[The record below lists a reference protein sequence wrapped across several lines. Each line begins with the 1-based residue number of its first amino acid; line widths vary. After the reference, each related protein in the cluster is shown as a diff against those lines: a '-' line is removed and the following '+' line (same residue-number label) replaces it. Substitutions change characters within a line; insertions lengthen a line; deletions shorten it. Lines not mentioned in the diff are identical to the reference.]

1 MNLPLLVEIPAA
13 LLPLVARNRES
24 LRAAVGAIQ
33 SESEGAAAGLIAGR
47 TRSHN
52 SQTDHPTPPFAT
64 PQSPVGAGSTRDEA
78 LPVPTQPDWSPDR
91 WLQWDRVTAASDF
104 VLQQAT
110 QNPVLLLDLAASGDL
125 DRAFAPGEL
134 CAQIAA
140 AVSQAATEDELARA
154 LRRQRAR
161 HQIRIIWR
169 DLTRQA
175 DLIQTCRDL
184 SDMADACI
192 DQAYQWLY
200 LRHCQQFGTPMGRRS
215 GQPQHMVVLGMGKLG
230 AVELNLSSDIDLIFA
245 YPEGGETEGAKRP
258 LDNQEFFI
266 RLGQRLIKAL
276 DPITVDGFVFRVDMR
291 LRPYGSSGALVLSFN
306 ALEQY
311 YQDQGRDWER
321 YAMIKA
327 RVVAG
332 DQQAGAQLLDM
343 LRPFVYRRYLDFS
356 AIEALRTMKQLIQ
369 QEVRRK
375 GMADNIK
382 LGSGGIREVEFIAQA
397 FQLIHG
403 GRDLSLQQ
411 RPLLKVLATL
421 EGQGYLPAAV
431 IAELRDGYEF
441 LRYTEHA
448 IQAIADR
455 QTQMLPDGDQDR
467 ARIAF
472 MMGFTDWA
480 SFHQRLMQWRERT
493 AWHFGELIADP
504 DEEADVPKEEIVG
517 GEWLPLWEDSQD
529 QDVACRQLYTAG
541 FNDPAKALKRLED
554 LRASPQLRAMQRLGR
569 ERLDAFIPR
578 LLAQAVEHVDPDLV
592 LERVLPLVEAVA
604 RRSAYLVLLTENPDA
619 LRRLL
624 TLCAASPWIAE
635 QIARF
640 PLLLD
645 ELLNEARL
653 FNPPLAPEL
662 AAELRERLT
671 RIPEDDLEQQ
681 MEALRHFKLAHNLR
695 VAASEIVGAL
705 PLMKV
710 SDYLTWL
717 AEAILEQVL
726 ALAWRQTVARHG
738 VPKRPDGSDCDPGF
752 VIVGYGKV
760 GGIELGHGSDLDL
773 VFIHDGDPNAET
785 DGAKPIDSAQFFTR
799 LGQRIIHLLTAQ
811 TNSGQLYDVDMRLR
825 PSGAAGLLVSSVAA
839 FARYQENEAWTWEHQ
854 ALVRARVLVGCRQTG
869 AAFEQV
875 RAQVL
880 GRTRDLDKLRA
891 EVSEMR
897 AKMRD
902 NLGTR
907 LTTAGL
913 GANAFDAGVPFDVKQ
928 DAGGIVDIEFMVQ
941 YAALAW
947 SDKHPALLQYTDNIR
962 ILEGLEQAGLLPAA
976 DAGLLRE
983 AYKAYRSAAHRQAL
997 QKQAG
1002 VIAGDQ
1008 FSAERREVMR
1018 IWQSLGLSTPP
1029 VGAA

>member
-1 MNLPLLVEIPAA
+1 MSLPTLAELPGI
-13 LLPLVARNRES
+13 LLPFVT
-24 LRAAVGAIQ
+24 RAEQSFRTAV
-33 SESEGAAAGLIAGR
+33 
-47 TRSHN
+47 
-52 SQTDHPTPPFAT
+52 
-64 PQSPVGAGSTRDEA
+64 EA
-78 LPVPTQPDWSPDR
+78 LDDDQGLSAWTPER
-91 WLQWDRVTAASDF
+91 WAQFARVTAASDF
-104 VLQQAT
+104 VIEQSARDPLM
-110 QNPVLLLDLAASGDL
+110 LLALVQSGEL
-125 DRAFAPGEL
+125 DRGYAPGEL

-140 AVSQAATEDELARA
+140 AVNAAETEDELGRA
-154 LRRQRAR
+154 LRRQRTR
-161 HQIRIIWR
+161 HQVRIIWR

-175 DLIQTCRDL
+175 DLVQTCRDL
-184 SDMADACI
+184 SDMADASI

-200 LRHCQQFGTPMGRRS
+200 SRHCQQFGVPTGRRS
-215 GQPQHMVVLGMGKLG
+215 GEPQQMVILGMGKLG

-245 YPEGGETEGAKRP
+245 YPEGGETVGVKRS

-266 RLGQRLIKAL
+266 RLGQRVIKAL
-276 DPITVDGFVFRVDMR
+276 DPMTVDGFVFRVDMR

-321 YAMIKA
+321 YAMIKS

-332 DQQAGAQLLDM
+332 DQVAGAQLQDM

-411 RPLLKVLATL
+411 RPLLKVLSTL
-421 EGQGYLPAAV
+421 EGQGYLPPAV
-431 IAELRDGYEF
+431 VSELREGYEF

-455 QTQMLPDGDQDR
+455 QTQMLPDGAQDQ

-472 MMGFTDWA
+472 MLGFADWDA
-480 SFHQRLMQWRERT
+480 FHEQLMYWRGRV
-493 AWHFGELIADP
+493 AWHFGQVIADP
-504 DEEADVPKEEIVG
+504 DEEEGTESEVVVG
-517 GEWLPLWEDSQD
+517 GEWLPLWEEAQD
-529 QDVACRQLYTAG
+529 EEAACRQLEEGG
-541 FNDPAKALKRLED
+541 FVDATKALKALAS
-554 LRASPQLRAMQRLGR
+554 LRSSPQLRAMQRLGR

-578 LLAQAVEHVDPDLV
+578 LLAQAVEHANPDLV

-604 RRSAYLVLLTENPDA
+604 RRSAYLVLLTENPGA

-635 QIARF
+635 QITRF

-645 ELLNEARL
+645 ELLNEGRL
-653 FNPPLAPEL
+653 FKPPLAPEL

-681 MEALRHFKLAHNLR
+681 MEALRHFKLAHRLR
-695 VAASEIVGAL
+695 VAASEIAGSL

-726 ALAWRQTVARHG
+726 ALAWRQTVAKYGTPQRT
-738 VPKRPDGSDCDPGF
+738 DGTLCDPGF
-752 VIVGYGKV
+752 IIVGYGKV
-760 GGIELGHGSDLDL
+760 GGLELGHGSDLDL
-773 VFIHDGDPNAET
+773 VFIHDGDPQAET
-785 DGAKPIDSAQFFTR
+785 DGPKPIDGAQFFTR

-811 TNSGQLYDVDMRLR
+811 TNSGQLYEVDMRLR
-825 PSGAAGLLVSSVAA
+825 PSGASGLLVSSLGA

-854 ALVRARVLVGCRQTG
+854 ALVRARVLVGSQDVG
-869 AAFEQV
+869 QAFEKV
-875 RAQVL
+875 RAAIL
-880 GRTRDLDKLRA
+880 GKVRDLPTLRQ

-902 NLGTR
+902 NLGSKS
-907 LTTAGL
+907 TAAGT
-913 GANAFDAGVPFDVKQ
+913 GANAFEATAPFDLKQ

-947 SDKHPALLQYTDNIR
+947 SETHPPLLRWTDNIR
-962 ILEGLEQAGLLPAA
+962 ILEELEHEGLMPAE
-976 DAGLLRE
+976 DASLLRE

-997 QKQAG
+997 QKDAG
-1002 VIAGDQ
+1002 VIPGDQ
-1008 FSAERREVMR
+1008 FADERRQVLR
-1018 IWQSLGLSTPP
+1018 IWRELGLS
-1029 VGAA
+1029 

>member
-1 MNLPLLVEIPAA
+1 MSLPLLAEIPAI
-13 LLPLVARNRES
+13 LQSLVSRAEQS
-24 LRAAVGAIQ
+24 FRAAVALLDNDPEL
-33 SESEGAAAGLIAGR
+33 S
-47 TRSHN
+47 TW
-52 SQTDHPTPPFAT
+52 TP
-64 PQSPVGAGSTRDEA
+64 E
-78 LPVPTQPDWSPDR
+78 R
-91 WLQWDRVTAASDF
+91 WKEFHRVAAASDF
-104 VLQQAT
+104 VIEQSVREPLM
-110 QNPVLLLDLAASGDL
+110 LLELVRSGELDRSLAA
-125 DRAFAPGEL
+125 GEM
-134 CAQIAA
+134 CAQIGA
-140 AVSQAATEDELARA
+140 AVQAAESEDELGRV
-154 LRRQRAR
+154 LRRQRTR
-161 HQIRIIWR
+161 QQVRIIWR
-169 DLTRQA
+169 DLNRKA
-175 DLIQTCRDL
+175 DLVQTCRDL
-184 SDMADACI
+184 SDMADTCI

-200 LRHCQQFGTPMGRRS
+200 QRLCQQFGTPTGRRS
-215 GQPQHMVVLGMGKLG
+215 GAAQHMVILGMGKLG

-245 YPEGGETEGAKRP
+245 YPEGGETVGVKRP

-266 RLGQRLIKAL
+266 RVGQRLIKAL
-276 DPITVDGFVFRVDMR
+276 DLITVDGFVFRVDMR
-291 LRPYGSSGALVLSFN
+291 LRPYGSAGALVLSFN

-332 DQQAGAQLLDM
+332 DQVAGAQLLDM

-411 RPLLKVLATL
+411 RPLLKVLGTL
-421 EGQGYLPAAV
+421 EGQGYLPAEV
-431 IAELRDGYEF
+431 IDELRQGYEF

-455 QTQMLPDGDQDR
+455 QTQMLPDSPQDQ

-472 MMGFTDWA
+472 MLGFADWA
-480 SFHQRLMQWRERT
+480 AFHKQLMYWRGRV
-493 AWHFGELIADP
+493 AWHFGQVIADP
-504 DEEADVPKEEIVG
+504 DEEEGSESEVVVG

-529 QDVACRQLYTAG
+529 EEAACRQLEEGG
-541 FNDPAKALKRLED
+541 FVNAPKALKALAV
-554 LRASPQLRAMQRLGR
+554 LRTSPQLRAMQRLGR

-578 LLAQAVEHVDPDLV
+578 LLAQAVEHADPDLV

-604 RRSAYLVLLTENPDA
+604 RRSAYLVLLTENPGA

-635 QIARF
+635 QITRF

-645 ELLNEARL
+645 ELLNEGRL
-653 FNPPLAPEL
+653 FKPPLAPEL

-681 MEALRHFKLAHNLR
+681 MEALRHFKLAHRLR
-695 VAASEIVGAL
+695 VAASEIAGSL

-726 ALAWRQTVARHG
+726 ALAWRQTAAKHG
-738 VPKRPDGSDCDPGF
+738 VPLRTDGSLCDPGF
-752 VIVGYGKV
+752 IIVGYGKV
-760 GGIELGHGSDLDL
+760 GGLELGHGSDLDL
-773 VFIHDGDPNAET
+773 VFIHDGDPQAET
-785 DGAKPIDSAQFFTR
+785 DGPKPIDGAQFFTR

-811 TNSGQLYDVDMRLR
+811 TNSGQLYEVDMRLR
-825 PSGAAGLLVSSVAA
+825 PSGASGLLVSSLGA

-854 ALVRARVLVGCRQTG
+854 ALVRARVLVGSQDVG
-869 AAFEQV
+869 QAFEKV

-880 GRTRDLDKLRA
+880 GRKRDLPTLRQ

-902 NLGTR
+902 NLGSKA
-907 LTTAGL
+907 TAAGT
-913 GANAFDAGVPFDVKQ
+913 APNAFEAAAPFDIKQ

-947 SDKHPALLQYTDNIR
+947 SEEHPSLARYTDNIR
-962 ILEGLEQAGLLPAA
+962 ILEGLQEVGLMPPEDAA
-976 DAGLLRE
+976 LLRE

-997 QKQAG
+997 QKEAG
-1002 VIAGDQ
+1002 VITGDQ
-1008 FSAERREVMR
+1008 FVDERRQVLR
-1018 IWQSLGLSTPP
+1018 IWRELGLS
-1029 VGAA
+1029 

>member
-1 MNLPLLVEIPAA
+1 MSLPLLADFPAI
-13 LLPLVARNRES
+13 LLPLITRAQQTFRTALADLSADALTSFEAWPES
-24 LRAAVGAIQ
+24 RRLA
-33 SESEGAAAGLIAGR
+33 
-47 TRSHN
+47 
-52 SQTDHPTPPFAT
+52 F
-64 PQSPVGAGSTRDEA
+64 
-78 LPVPTQPDWSPDR
+78 
-91 WLQWDRVTAASDF
+91 DRVCAASDF
-104 VLQQAT
+104 VTEQICRD
-110 QNPVLLLDLAASGDL
+110 PRMLLDMADS
-125 DRAFAPGEL
+125 GEL
-134 CAQIAA
+134 ERSFSAGELRGQIADA
-140 AVSQAATEDELARA
+140 LSTATTDDELGRN
-154 LRRQRAR
+154 LRRQRMR
-161 HQIRIIWR
+161 HQVRIIWR

-175 DLIQTCRDL
+175 DLIETCRDL

-192 DQAYQWLY
+192 DLACHWLHER
-200 LRHCQQFGTPMGRRS
+200 LCQQFGTPTGRRT
-215 GQPQHMVVLGMGKLG
+215 GLPQQMVILGMGKLG
-230 AVELNLSSDIDLIFA
+230 AVELNLSSDIDLIFG
-245 YPEGGETEGAKRP
+245 YPEGGETVGVKRP

-276 DPITVDGFVFRVDMR
+276 DPVTVDGFVFRVDMR

-327 RVVAG
+327 RVVGG
-332 DQQAGAQLLDM
+332 DQKAGAELLEM

-369 QEVRRK
+369 QEVKRK
-375 GMADNIK
+375 GMAENIK
-382 LGSGGIREVEFIAQA
+382 LGAGGIREVEFIAQA

-411 RPLLKVLATL
+411 RPLFKVLKTL
-421 EGQGYLPAAV
+421 EGQGYLPSAV
-431 IAELRDGYEF
+431 TEELREGYEF

-455 QTQMLPDGDQDR
+455 QTQMLPDNEQDQ
-467 ARIAF
+467 ARIAL
-472 MMGFTDWA
+472 MMGFSDWA
-480 SFHQRLMQWRERT
+480 SFHERLMYWRGRVS
-493 AWHFGELIADP
+493 WHFRQVIADP
-504 DEEADVPKEEIVG
+504 DSDPDEEQEDDSEVIVG
-517 GEWLPLWEDSQD
+517 GEWLPLWEESQD
-529 QDVACRQLYTAG
+529 EEAASRQLSQAG
-541 FNDPAKALKRLED
+541 FVNAETAIKHLAN
-554 LRASPQLRAMQRLGR
+554 LRSSPHLRSMQRLSR

-578 LLAQAVEHVDPDLV
+578 LLAQAVEHDKPDLV

-645 ELLNEARL
+645 ELLNEGRL

-662 AAELRERLT
+662 AAELRERLI

-681 MEALRHFKLAHNLR
+681 MEALRHFKLAHSLR
-695 VAASEIVGAL
+695 VAASEITGSL

-726 ALAWRQTVARHG
+726 ALAWRHSVARHG
-738 VPKRPDGSDCDPGF
+738 TPSRPDGTLCDPGF

-773 VFIHDGDPNAET
+773 VFIHDGDPQTET
-785 DGAKPIDSAQFFTR
+785 DGARPIDSAQFFTR
-799 LGQRIIHLLTAQ
+799 LGQRIIHLLTTQ

-825 PSGAAGLLVSSVAA
+825 PSGASGLLVSSLGA
-839 FARYQENEAWTWEHQ
+839 FARYQDKEAWTWEHQ
-854 ALVRARVLVGCRQTG
+854 ALVRARVLTGSPDVGR
-869 AAFEQV
+869 EVEKV
-875 RAQVL
+875 RADVL
-880 GRTRDLDKLRA
+880 GRERDLDKLRA

-902 NLGTR
+902 NLGSR
-907 LTTAGL
+907 LTAAGR
-913 GANAFDAGVPFDVKQ
+913 GANAFESSMPFDLKQ

-947 SDKHPALLQYTDNIR
+947 SREHPGLLQYTDNIR
-962 ILEGLEQAGLLPAA
+962 ILEGLEEAGLLPDA
-976 DAGLLRE
+976 DASLLRE

-1002 VIAGDQ
+1002 VVSGDQ
-1008 FSAERREVMR
+1008 FHCERREVMR
-1018 IWQSLGLSTPP
+1018 IWAQMGLS
-1029 VGAA
+1029 

>member
-1 MNLPLLVEIPAA
+1 MSLPTLAELPAI
-13 LLPLVARNRES
+13 LLPLVNRAEQS
-24 LRAAVGAIQ
+24 LRTAVAALDDDH
-33 SESEGAAAGLIAGR
+33 GL
-47 TRSHN
+47 
-52 SQTDHPTPPFAT
+52 
-64 PQSPVGAGSTRDEA
+64 ST
-78 LPVPTQPDWSPDR
+78 WSPER
-91 WLQWDRVTAASDF
+91 WAAFARVVASSDF
-104 VLQQAT
+104 VIEQSVRDPLM
-110 QNPVLLLDLAASGDL
+110 LLELVQSGEL
-125 DRAFAPGEL
+125 DRNFAPGEL
-134 CAQIAA
+134 CGQIAA
-140 AVSQAATEDELARA
+140 AVQLAQSEDELGRA

-161 HQIRIIWR
+161 HQVRIIWR
-169 DLTRQA
+169 DLNRQA
-175 DLIQTCRDL
+175 DLVQTCRDL
-184 SDMADACI
+184 SDMADASI

-200 LRHCQQFGTPMGRRS
+200 LRHCQQFGTPTGRRS
-215 GQPQHMVVLGMGKLG
+215 GEPQQMVILGMGKLG

-245 YPEGGETEGAKRP
+245 YPEGGETVGVKRA

-276 DPITVDGFVFRVDMR
+276 DPMTVDGFVFRVDMR

-321 YAMIKA
+321 YAMIKS

-332 DQQAGAQLLDM
+332 DQVAGAQLLDM

-375 GMADNIK
+375 GMAENIK

-411 RPLLKVLATL
+411 RPLLKVLSTL
-421 EGQGYLPAAV
+421 EGQGYLPPAV
-431 IAELRDGYEF
+431 ISELREGYEF

-455 QTQMLPDGDQDR
+455 QTQMLPDGERDQ

-472 MMGFTDWA
+472 MLGFANWTA
-480 SFHQRLMQWRERT
+480 FHEQLMYWRGRVD
-493 AWHFGELIADP
+493 WHFRQVIADP
-504 DEEADVPKEEIVG
+504 DEEEGDESEVVVG
-517 GEWLPLWEDSQD
+517 GEWLPLWEESQD
-529 QDVACRQLYTAG
+529 EEAACRQLEEGG
-541 FNDPAKALKRLED
+541 FVDAPKALKTLAG
-554 LRASPQLRAMQRLGR
+554 LRGSPQLRAMQRLGR

-578 LLAQAVEHVDPDLV
+578 LLAQSVEHANPDLV

-604 RRSAYLVLLTENPDA
+604 RRSAYLVLLTENPGA

-635 QIARF
+635 QITRF

-645 ELLNEARL
+645 ELLNEGRL
-653 FNPPLAPEL
+653 FKPPLAPEL

-681 MEALRHFKLAHNLR
+681 MEALRHFKLAHRLR
-695 VAASEIVGAL
+695 VAASEISGSL

-726 ALAWRQTVARHG
+726 ALAWRQTVSKYGSPQRA
-738 VPKRPDGSDCDPGF
+738 DGTLCDPGF
-752 VIVGYGKV
+752 IIVGYGKV
-760 GGIELGHGSDLDL
+760 GGLELGHGSDLDL
-773 VFIHDGDPNAET
+773 VFIHDGDPQAET
-785 DGAKPIDSAQFFTR
+785 DGAKPIDGAQFFTR
-799 LGQRIIHLLTAQ
+799 LGQRIIHLLTTQ
-811 TNSGQLYDVDMRLR
+811 TNSGQLYEVDMRLR
-825 PSGAAGLLVSSVAA
+825 PSGASGLLVSSLGA
-839 FARYQENEAWTWEHQ
+839 FERYQQNEAWTWEHQ
-854 ALVRARVLVGCRQTG
+854 ALVRARVLVGCKHVG
-869 AAFEQV
+869 AAFENV

-880 GRTRDLDKLRA
+880 GRERDLPTLRL

-902 NLGTR
+902 NLGSKA
-907 LTTAGL
+907 TAAGTA
-913 GANAFDAGVPFDVKQ
+913 ANAFEATAPFDLKQ

-947 SDKHPALLQYTDNIR
+947 SEEHPSLLRYTDNIR
-962 ILEGLEQAGLLPAA
+962 ILEGLEEVGLMPAT
-976 DAGLLRE
+976 DASLLRE
-983 AYKAYRSAAHRQAL
+983 AYKAYRAAAHRQAL
-997 QKQAG
+997 QNEAG
-1002 VIAGDQ
+1002 IIGGDQ
-1008 FSAERREVMR
+1008 FEAERREVLR
-1018 IWQSLGLSTPP
+1018 IWAELGLS
-1029 VGAA
+1029 

>member
-1 MNLPLLVEIPAA
+1 MSLPLLADFPAI
-13 LLPLVARNRES
+13 LLPLITRAQQTFRTALADLSVYALASFEAWPES
-24 LRAAVGAIQ
+24 RRLA
-33 SESEGAAAGLIAGR
+33 
-47 TRSHN
+47 
-52 SQTDHPTPPFAT
+52 F
-64 PQSPVGAGSTRDEA
+64 
-78 LPVPTQPDWSPDR
+78 
-91 WLQWDRVTAASDF
+91 DRVCAASDF
-104 VLQQAT
+104 VTEQICRD
-110 QNPVLLLDLAASGDL
+110 PRMLLDMADS
-125 DRAFAPGEL
+125 GEL
-134 CAQIAA
+134 ERSFSAGELRGQIADA
-140 AVSQAATEDELARA
+140 LSTATTDDELGRN
-154 LRRQRAR
+154 LRRQRMR
-161 HQIRIIWR
+161 HQVRIIWR

-175 DLIQTCRDL
+175 DLIETCRDL

-192 DQAYQWLY
+192 DLACHWLHER
-200 LRHCQQFGTPMGRRS
+200 LCQQFGTPTGRRT
-215 GQPQHMVVLGMGKLG
+215 GLPQQMVILGMGKLG
-230 AVELNLSSDIDLIFA
+230 AVELNLSSDIDLIFG
-245 YPEGGETEGAKRP
+245 YPEGGETVGVKRP

-276 DPITVDGFVFRVDMR
+276 DPVTVDGFVFRVDMR

-327 RVVAG
+327 RVVGG
-332 DQQAGAQLLDM
+332 DQKAGAELLEM

-369 QEVRRK
+369 QEVKRK
-375 GMADNIK
+375 GMAENIK
-382 LGSGGIREVEFIAQA
+382 LGAGGIREVEFIAQA

-411 RPLLKVLATL
+411 RPLFKVLKTL
-421 EGQGYLPAAV
+421 EGQGYLPSAV
-431 IAELRDGYEF
+431 TEELREGYEF

-455 QTQMLPDGDQDR
+455 QTQMLPDNEQDQ
-467 ARIAF
+467 ARIAL
-472 MMGFTDWA
+472 MMGFSDWA
-480 SFHQRLMQWRERT
+480 SFHERLMYWRGRVS
-493 AWHFGELIADP
+493 WHFRQVIADP
-504 DEEADVPKEEIVG
+504 DSDPDDEQEDDSEVIVG
-517 GEWLPLWEDSQD
+517 GEWLPLWEESQD
-529 QDVACRQLYTAG
+529 EEAASRQLSQAG
-541 FNDPAKALKRLED
+541 FVNAETAIKHLAN
-554 LRASPQLRAMQRLGR
+554 LRSSPHLRSMQRLSR

-578 LLAQAVEHVDPDLV
+578 LLAQAVEHAKPDLV

-645 ELLNEARL
+645 ELLNEGRL

-662 AAELRERLT
+662 AAELRERLI

-681 MEALRHFKLAHNLR
+681 MEALRHFKLAHSLR
-695 VAASEIVGAL
+695 VAASEITGSL

-726 ALAWRQTVARHG
+726 ALAWRHSVARHG
-738 VPKRPDGSDCDPGF
+738 TPSRPDGTLCDPGF

-773 VFIHDGDPNAET
+773 VFIHDGDPQTET
-785 DGAKPIDSAQFFTR
+785 DGARPIDSAQFFTR
-799 LGQRIIHLLTAQ
+799 LGQRIIHLLTTQ

-825 PSGAAGLLVSSVAA
+825 PSGASGLLVSSLGA
-839 FARYQENEAWTWEHQ
+839 FSRYQDKEAWTWEHQ
-854 ALVRARVLVGCRQTG
+854 ALVRARVLTGSPDVGR
-869 AAFEQV
+869 EVEKV
-875 RAQVL
+875 RADVL
-880 GRTRDLDKLRA
+880 GRERDLDKLRA

-902 NLGTR
+902 NLGSR
-907 LTTAGL
+907 LTAAGR
-913 GANAFDAGVPFDVKQ
+913 GANAFESSMPFDLKQ

-947 SDKHPALLQYTDNIR
+947 SREHPGLLQYTDNIR
-962 ILEGLEQAGLLPAA
+962 ILEGLEEAGLLPDA
-976 DAGLLRE
+976 DASLLRE

-1002 VIAGDQ
+1002 LVSGDQ
-1008 FSAERREVMR
+1008 FHCERREVMR
-1018 IWQSLGLSTPP
+1018 IWAQMGLS
-1029 VGAA
+1029 

>member
-1 MNLPLLVEIPAA
+1 MTLPVLVDFPALLTPLLARNRQSFSAAAVPAA
-13 LLPLVARNRES
+13 L
-24 LRAAVGAIQ
+24 
-33 SESEGAAAGLIAGR
+33 AGWG
-47 TRSHN
+47 
-52 SQTDHPTPPFAT
+52 
-64 PQSPVGAGSTRDEA
+64 VE
-78 LPVPTQPDWSPDR
+78 R
-91 WLQWDRVTAASDF
+91 WAQFDRVCAASDF
-104 VLQQAT
+104 VLEQIVRD
-110 QNPVLLLDLAASGDL
+110 PGMLLELESSGDL
-125 DRAFAPGEL
+125 DRGFAPGEL
-134 CAQIAA
+134 CAQIGA
-140 AVSQAATEDELARA
+140 AVRQADTEDALGKT

-161 HQIRIIWR
+161 HQVRIVWR
-169 DLTRQA
+169 DLSRQA
-175 DLIQTCRDL
+175 DLVQTCRDL

-200 LRHCQQFGTPMGRRS
+200 PRHCLQFGTPVGRRS
-215 GQPQHMVVLGMGKLG
+215 GDVQQMVILGMGKLG

-245 YPEGGETEGAKRP
+245 YPEGGETEGVKRP

-276 DPITVDGFVFRVDMR
+276 DPVTVDGFVFRVDMR

-332 DQQAGAQLLDM
+332 DQQAGAELLEM

-375 GMADNIK
+375 GMAENIK

-411 RPLLKVLATL
+411 RPLLQVLATL

-431 IAELRDGYEF
+431 VSELREGYLF

-455 QTQMLPDGDQDR
+455 QTQMLPDGDLDR

-472 MMGFTDWA
+472 MLGFADWA
-480 SFHQRLMQWRERT
+480 AFHERLMHWRERV
-493 AWHFGELIADP
+493 AWHFRGVIADP
-504 DEEADVPKEEIVG
+504 DEDQDDDTLVVG

-529 QDVACRQLYTAG
+529 EEAACRQLTEAG
-541 FNDPAKALKRLED
+541 FADAPQALKKLAE
-554 LRASPQLRAMQRLGR
+554 LRNSPQLRAMQRLGR

-578 LLAQAVEHVDPDLV
+578 LLAQAVEHDAPDLV
-592 LERVLPLVEAVA
+592 LERVLPLVEKVA

-645 ELLNEARL
+645 ELLNESRL

-681 MEALRHFKLAHNLR
+681 MEALRHFKLAHRLR
-695 VAASEIVGAL
+695 VAASEITGSL

-738 VPKRPDGSDCDPGF
+738 VPMRSDGSLCEPGF
-752 VIVGYGKV
+752 VIIGYGKV

-773 VFIHDGDPNAET
+773 VFIHDGDPQAET
-785 DGAKPIDSAQFFTR
+785 DGPKPIDGAQFFTR

-811 TNSGQLYDVDMRLR
+811 TTSGQLYEVDMRLR
-825 PSGAAGLLVSSVAA
+825 PSGAAGLLVSSLGA
-839 FARYQENEAWTWEHQ
+839 FARYQESEAWTWEHQ
-854 ALVRARVLVGCRQTG
+854 ALVRARVLVGARDVG
-869 AAFEQV
+869 DAFVQL
-875 RAQVL
+875 RAHVL
-880 GRTRDLDKLRA
+880 GRKRDLDALRQ

-907 LTTAGL
+907 STLAGT
-913 GANAFDAGVPFDVKQ
+913 GPNAFDASASFDLKQ

-947 SDKHPALLQYTDNIR
+947 SRAHPGLLRYTDNIR
-962 ILEGLEQAGLLPAA
+962 ILEGLEEAGLVPQA
-976 DAGLLRE
+976 DAALLRE
-983 AYKAYRSAAHRQAL
+983 AYKAYRSVAHRQAL
-997 QKQAG
+997 QNQAG
-1002 VIAGDQ
+1002 VIAADH
-1008 FSAERREVMR
+1008 FSTERREVMR
-1018 IWQSLGLSTPP
+1018 IWAQLGLS
-1029 VGAA
+1029 

>member
-1 MNLPLLVEIPAA
+1 MSLPSLAELPGV
-13 LLPLVARNRES
+13 LQPLVTRAEQS
-24 LRAAVGAIQ
+24 LRTAIAVFP
-33 SESEGAAAGLIAGR
+33 EDHGLS
-47 TRSHN
+47 TW
-52 SQTDHPTPPFAT
+52 TPERWAQFA
-64 PQSPVGAGSTRDEA
+64 
-78 LPVPTQPDWSPDR
+78 
-91 WLQWDRVTAASDF
+91 RVTAASDF
-104 VLQQAT
+104 VIEQSLRD
-110 QNPVLLLDLAASGDL
+110 PLMLLELVQSGEL

-134 CAQIAA
+134 CAQIAT
-140 AVSQAATEDELARA
+140 AVSAAETDDQLGRT

-161 HQIRIIWR
+161 HQVRIIWR

-184 SDMADACI
+184 SDMADASI

-200 LRHCQQFGTPMGRRS
+200 QRHCQQFGTPTGRRS
-215 GQPQHMVVLGMGKLG
+215 GEPQQMVILGMGKLG

-245 YPEGGETEGAKRP
+245 YPEGGETVGVKRS

-276 DPITVDGFVFRVDMR
+276 DPMTVDGFVFRVDMR

-332 DQQAGAQLLDM
+332 DQVAGAQLLDM

-411 RPLLKVLATL
+411 RPLLKVLSTL

-431 IAELRDGYEF
+431 VSELREGYEF

-455 QTQMLPDGDQDR
+455 QTQMLPDGAQDQ

-472 MMGFTDWA
+472 MLGFANWTA
-480 SFHQRLMQWRERT
+480 FHEQLMYWRGRV
-493 AWHFGELIADP
+493 AWHFAQVIADP
-504 DEEADVPKEEIVG
+504 DEEKGTESEVVVG
-517 GEWLPLWEDSQD
+517 GEWLPLWEEAQD
-529 QDVACRQLYTAG
+529 EGAACRQLEEGG
-541 FNDPAKALKRLED
+541 FADATKALKALAS
-554 LRASPQLRAMQRLGR
+554 LRGSPQLRAMQRLGR

-578 LLAQAVEHVDPDLV
+578 LLAQAVEHANPDLV

-604 RRSAYLVLLTENPDA
+604 RRSAYLVLLTENPGA

-635 QIARF
+635 QITRF

-645 ELLNEARL
+645 ELLNEGRL
-653 FNPPLAPEL
+653 FKPPLAPEL

-681 MEALRHFKLAHNLR
+681 MEALRHFKLAHRLR
-695 VAASEIVGAL
+695 VAASEIAGSL

-726 ALAWRQTVARHG
+726 TLAWRQTVAKYGTPLRTN
-738 VPKRPDGSDCDPGF
+738 GSLCDPGF
-752 VIVGYGKV
+752 IIVGYGKV
-760 GGIELGHGSDLDL
+760 GGLELGHSSDLDL
-773 VFIHDGDPNAET
+773 VFIHDADPQAET
-785 DGAKPIDSAQFFTR
+785 DGPKPIDGAQFFTR

-811 TNSGQLYDVDMRLR
+811 TNSGQLYEVDMRLR
-825 PSGAAGLLVSSVAA
+825 PSGASGLLVSSLGA

-854 ALVRARVLVGCRQTG
+854 ALVRARVLVGSQDVG
-869 AAFEQV
+869 QAFEKV
-875 RAQVL
+875 RAAVL
-880 GRTRDLDKLRA
+880 AKSRDLPTLRQ

-902 NLGTR
+902 NLGSKS
-907 LTTAGL
+907 TAAGTA
-913 GANAFDAGVPFDVKQ
+913 ANAFDATAPFDLKQ

-947 SDKHPALLQYTDNIR
+947 SEEHPSLLRYTDNIR
-962 ILEGLEQAGLLPAA
+962 ILEGLEEVGLMPAE
-976 DAGLLRE
+976 DASLLRE
-983 AYKAYRSAAHRQAL
+983 VYKAYRSAAHREAL
-997 QKQAG
+997 QKDSG
-1002 VIAGDQ
+1002 VIPGDQ
-1008 FSAERREVMR
+1008 FVDERRQVMR
-1018 IWQSLGLSTPP
+1018 IWRELGLS
-1029 VGAA
+1029 

>member
-1 MNLPLLVEIPAA
+1 MSLPMQAELPAI
-13 LLPLVARNRES
+13 LLPFAK
-24 LRAAVGAIQ
+24 RAEQSFRDAV
-33 SESEGAAAGLIAGR
+33 AGLDGDNGL
-47 TRSHN
+47 SEW
-52 SQTDHPTPPFAT
+52 T
-64 PQSPVGAGSTRDEA
+64 PQ
-78 LPVPTQPDWSPDR
+78 R
-91 WLQWDRVTAASDF
+91 WADFARVCAASDF
-104 VLQQAT
+104 VIEQSVRDPLM
-110 QNPVLLLDLAASGDL
+110 LLELVAWGEL
-125 DRAFAPGEL
+125 DRSFAPGEL
-134 CAQIAA
+134 CGQIAT
-140 AVSQAATEDELARA
+140 AVQQAETEDELGRV
-154 LRRQRAR
+154 LRRQRTR
-161 HQIRIIWR
+161 QQVRIIWR

-175 DLIQTCRDL
+175 DLVQTCRDL
-184 SDMADACI
+184 SDMADASI

-200 LRHCQQFGTPMGRRS
+200 QRHCVLFGTPTGRRS
-215 GQPQHMVVLGMGKLG
+215 GEPQHMVILGMGKLG

-245 YPEGGETEGAKRP
+245 YPEGGDTVGVKRS

-266 RLGQRLIKAL
+266 RLGQKLIKAL
-276 DPITVDGFVFRVDMR
+276 DPMTVDGFVFRVDMR
-291 LRPYGSSGALVLSFN
+291 LRPYGSAGALVLSFN

-332 DQQAGAQLLDM
+332 DQVAGAQLLDM

-375 GMADNIK
+375 GMAENIK

-411 RPLLKVLATL
+411 RPLLKVLGTL
-421 EGQGYLPAAV
+421 EGQGYLPPAV
-431 IAELRDGYEF
+431 VAELRDGYEF

-455 QTQMLPDGDQDR
+455 QTQMLPDGTEDQ

-472 MMGFTDWA
+472 MLGFPDWTA
-480 SFHQRLMQWRERT
+480 FHERLMYWRGRVD
-493 AWHFGELIADP
+493 WHFRQVIADP
-504 DEEADVPKEEIVG
+504 DEEEGEESELVVG
-517 GEWLPLWEDSQD
+517 GEWLPLWEESQD
-529 QDVACRQLYTAG
+529 EEAACRQLQEGG
-541 FNDPAKALKRLED
+541 FTDAPKALKTLAG
-554 LRASPQLRAMQRLGR
+554 LRSSPQLRAMQRLGR

-578 LLAQAVEHVDPDLV
+578 LLAQAVEHANPDLV

-635 QIARF
+635 QITRF

-645 ELLNEARL
+645 ELLNEGRL
-653 FNPPLAPEL
+653 FKPPLAPEL

-681 MEALRHFKLAHNLR
+681 MEALRHFKLAHRLR
-695 VAASEIVGAL
+695 VAASEIAGSL

-726 ALAWRQTVARHG
+726 ALAWRQTVARYG
-738 VPKRPDGSDCDPGF
+738 SPQRVDGTLCDPGF
-752 VIVGYGKV
+752 IIVGYGKV

-773 VFIHDGDPNAET
+773 VFIHDGDPQAAT
-785 DGAKPIDSAQFFTR
+785 DGAKPIDGAQFFTR
-799 LGQRIIHLLTAQ
+799 LGQRIIHLLTTQ
-811 TNSGQLYDVDMRLR
+811 TNSGQLYEVDMRLR
-825 PSGAAGLLVSSVAA
+825 PSGASGLLVSSLGA

-854 ALVRARVLVGCRQTG
+854 ALVRARVLVGSQDVGR
-869 AAFEQV
+869 AFEQV

-880 GRTRDLDKLRA
+880 GRAQDLDKLRQ

-902 NLGTR
+902 NLGTKS
-907 LTTAGL
+907 TAAGTA
-913 GANAFDAGVPFDVKQ
+913 ANAFEPTASFDLKQ

-947 SDKHPALLQYTDNIR
+947 SAQHPSLLRYTDNIR
-962 ILEGLEQAGLLPAA
+962 ILEGLEQVGLMPAA
-976 DAGLLRE
+976 DAHLLRE
-983 AYKAYRSAAHRQAL
+983 VYKAYRSAAHRQAL
-997 QKQAG
+997 QNEAG
-1002 VIAGDQ
+1002 TVAGDQ
-1008 FSAERREVMR
+1008 FADERRQVQR
-1018 IWQSLGLSTPP
+1018 IWHELGLS
-1029 VGAA
+1029 

>member
-1 MNLPLLVEIPAA
+1 MSLPLLADLPAI
-13 LLPLVARNRES
+13 LLPLVTRAQQTFRTSIAAASDGASAAFDAWPES
-24 LRAAVGAIQ
+24 RRAA
-33 SESEGAAAGLIAGR
+33 
-47 TRSHN
+47 
-52 SQTDHPTPPFAT
+52 F
-64 PQSPVGAGSTRDEA
+64 
-78 LPVPTQPDWSPDR
+78 
-91 WLQWDRVTAASDF
+91 DRVCAASDF
-104 VLQQAT
+104 VTEQVCRDPQM
-110 QNPVLLLDLAASGDL
+110 LLELADSGEL
-125 DRAFAPGEL
+125 ERSFAPGEL
-134 CAQIAA
+134 RGQIAA
-140 AVSQAATEDELARA
+140 ALTEASSEDELGRN
-154 LRRQRAR
+154 LRRQRTR
-161 HQIRIIWR
+161 QQVRIIWR

-175 DLIQTCRDL
+175 DLVETCRDL
-184 SDMADACI
+184 SEMADASI
-192 DQAYQWLY
+192 DLAYQWLY
-200 LRHCQQFGTPMGRRS
+200 ERHCQQFGTPAGRRS
-215 GQPQHMVVLGMGKLG
+215 GAAQQMVILGMGKLG

-245 YPEGGETEGAKRP
+245 YPEGGETAGTKRP

-327 RVVAG
+327 RVVGG
-332 DQQAGAQLLDM
+332 DQAAGEQLLDM

-375 GMADNIK
+375 GMAENIK
-382 LGSGGIREVEFIAQA
+382 LGAGGIREVEFIAQA

-411 RPLLKVLATL
+411 RPLLKVLKTL
-421 EGQGYLPAAV
+421 EGQGYLPGAV
-431 IAELRDGYEF
+431 TDELRQGYEF

-455 QTQMLPDGDQDR
+455 QTQMLPDGEQDQ

-472 MMGFTDWA
+472 MLGFADWQ
-480 SFHQRLMQWRERT
+480 SFHERLMYWRGRVS
-493 AWHFGELIADP
+493 WHFRQVIADP
-504 DEEADVPKEEIVG
+504 DSDPDDEQQEDTEVVVG
-517 GEWLPLWEDSQD
+517 GEWLPLWEESQD
-529 QDVACRQLYTAG
+529 DNAACRQLLAG
-541 FNDPAKALKRLED
+541 GFADAEKALKNLND
-554 LRASPQLRAMQRLGR
+554 LRHSSQLRSMQRLGR

-578 LLAQAVEHVDPDLV
+578 LMAQAVEHANPDLV

-635 QIARF
+635 QITRF

-645 ELLNEARL
+645 ELLNEGRL
-653 FNPPLAPEL
+653 FSPPLAPEL

-681 MEALRHFKLAHNLR
+681 MEALRHFKLAHRLR
-695 VAASEIVGAL
+695 VAASEITGSL

-726 ALAWRQTVARHG
+726 ALAWRHTVARHG
-738 VPKRPDGSDCDPGF
+738 TPSRPDGSLCDPGF

-773 VFIHDGDPNAET
+773 VFIHDGDLQSET

-799 LGQRIIHLLTAQ
+799 LGQRIIHLLTTQ
-811 TNSGQLYDVDMRLR
+811 TNSGQLYEVDMRLR
-825 PSGAAGLLVSSVAA
+825 PSGASGLLVSSLGA
-839 FARYQENEAWTWEHQ
+839 FSRYQENEAWTWEHQ
-854 ALVRARVLVGCRQTG
+854 ALVRARVLVGSREVGQ
-869 AAFEQV
+869 AFEKV
-875 RAQVL
+875 RAAVL
-880 GRTRDLDKLRA
+880 GHERDLDKLRL

-897 AKMRD
+897 AKMRGS
-902 NLGTR
+902 LGTKA
-907 LTTAGL
+907 TAAGTA
-913 GANAFDAGVPFDVKQ
+913 ANAFLPTVSFDLKQ

-947 SDKHPALLQYTDNIR
+947 SREHPALLRYTDNIR
-962 ILEGLEQAGLLPAA
+962 ILEGLEEAGLIPAA

-983 AYKAYRSAAHRQAL
+983 AYKTYRSAAHRQAL
-997 QKQAG
+997 QNQAG
-1002 VIAGDQ
+1002 VVAGDQ
-1008 FSAERREVMR
+1008 FAVERREVLR
-1018 IWQSLGLSTPP
+1018 IWAEMGLS
-1029 VGAA
+1029 

>member
-1 MNLPLLVEIPAA
+1 MSLPSLAELPAI
-13 LLPLVARNRES
+13 LLPLVTRAEQS
-24 LRAAVGAIQ
+24 FRAAV
-33 SESEGAAAGLIAGR
+33 AALDDDHGLSTWNPERWA
-47 TRSHN
+47 
-52 SQTDHPTPPFAT
+52 QFA
-64 PQSPVGAGSTRDEA
+64 
-78 LPVPTQPDWSPDR
+78 
-91 WLQWDRVTAASDF
+91 RVTAASDF
-104 VLQQAT
+104 VIEQSVRDPLM
-110 QNPVLLLDLAASGDL
+110 LLELAQSGEL
-125 DRAFAPGEL
+125 DRRFAVGEM

-140 AVSQAATEDELARA
+140 AAGLAETDDQLARA

-161 HQIRIIWR
+161 HQVRIIWR

-175 DLIQTCRDL
+175 DLVQTCRDL
-184 SDMADACI
+184 SDMADASI

-200 LRHCQQFGTPMGRRS
+200 TRHCQQFGVPTGRRS
-215 GQPQHMVVLGMGKLG
+215 GEPQQMVVLGMGKLG

-245 YPEGGETEGAKRP
+245 YPEGGETVGVKRP

-276 DPITVDGFVFRVDMR
+276 DPMTVDGFVFRVDMR
-291 LRPYGSSGALVLSFN
+291 LRPYGSAGALVLSFN

-321 YAMIKA
+321 YAMIKS

-332 DQQAGAQLLDM
+332 DQVAGAQLQEM

-411 RPLLKVLATL
+411 RPLLKVLSTL
-421 EGQGYLPAAV
+421 EGQGYLPPAV
-431 IAELRDGYEF
+431 ISELREGYEF

-455 QTQMLPDGDQDR
+455 QTQMLPDGAQDQ

-472 MMGFTDWA
+472 MLGFADWA
-480 SFHQRLMQWRERT
+480 SFHEQLMYWRGRV
-493 AWHFGELIADP
+493 AWHFGQVIADP
-504 DEEADVPKEEIVG
+504 DEEEGSESEVVVG
-517 GEWLPLWEDSQD
+517 GEWLPLWEEAQD
-529 QDVACRQLYTAG
+529 EEAACRQLEEGG
-541 FNDPAKALKRLED
+541 FADAPKALRALAG
-554 LRASPQLRAMQRLGR
+554 LRSSPQLRAMQRLGR

-578 LLAQAVEHVDPDLV
+578 LLAQAVEHVNPDLV

-604 RRSAYLVLLTENPDA
+604 RRSAYLVLLTENPGA

-635 QIARF
+635 QITRF

-645 ELLNEARL
+645 ELLNEGRL
-653 FNPPLAPEL
+653 FKPPLAPEL

-681 MEALRHFKLAHNLR
+681 MEALRHFKLAHRLR
-695 VAASEIVGAL
+695 VAASEIAGSL

-726 ALAWRQTVARHG
+726 ALAWRQTVAKYGTPLRT
-738 VPKRPDGSDCDPGF
+738 DGSLCDPGF
-752 VIVGYGKV
+752 IIVGYGKV
-760 GGIELGHGSDLDL
+760 GGLELGHGSDLDL
-773 VFIHDGDPNAET
+773 VFIHDGDPQAET
-785 DGAKPIDSAQFFTR
+785 DGPKPIDGAQFFTR

-811 TNSGQLYDVDMRLR
+811 TNSGQLYEVDMRLR
-825 PSGAAGLLVSSVAA
+825 PSGASGLLVSSLGA
-839 FARYQENEAWTWEHQ
+839 FSRYQENEAWTWEHQ
-854 ALVRARVLVGCRQTG
+854 ALVRARVLVGSQDVG
-869 AAFEQV
+869 QAFEKV
-875 RAQVL
+875 RAAIL
-880 GRTRDLDKLRA
+880 GKPRDLPTLRQ

-902 NLGTR
+902 NLGTKS
-907 LTTAGL
+907 TAAGT
-913 GANAFDAGVPFDVKQ
+913 GANAFEPAAPFDLKQ

-947 SDKHPALLQYTDNIR
+947 SQTHPPLLRWTDNIR
-962 ILEGLEQAGLLPAA
+962 ILEELEHEGLMPVE
-976 DAGLLRE
+976 DASLLRE

-997 QKQAG
+997 QKDPG
-1002 VIAGDQ
+1002 VIPGDQ
-1008 FSAERREVMR
+1008 FADERQQVMR
-1018 IWQSLGLSTPP
+1018 IWRELGLS
-1029 VGAA
+1029 

>member
-1 MNLPLLVEIPAA
+1 MSLPALAVLPAILLPFASRAEQSLRTAVAA
-13 LLPLVARNRES
+13 LDDDHGL
-24 LRAAVGAIQ
+24 
-33 SESEGAAAGLIAGR
+33 AG
-47 TRSHN
+47 
-52 SQTDHPTPPFAT
+52 
-64 PQSPVGAGSTRDEA
+64 
-78 LPVPTQPDWSPDR
+78 WSPER
-91 WLQWDRVTAASDF
+91 WADFARVSAASDF
-104 VLQQAT
+104 FIEQSVRDPLM
-110 QNPVLLLDLAASGDL
+110 LLELVQFGDL
-125 DRAFAPGEL
+125 DRGFAPGEM
-134 CAQIAA
+134 CGQIAA
-140 AVSQAATEDELARA
+140 AVQQAQSEDELGRL
-154 LRRQRAR
+154 LRRQRTR
-161 HQIRIIWR
+161 QQVRIIWR

-175 DLIQTCRDL
+175 DLVQTCRDL
-184 SDMADACI
+184 SDMADASI

-200 LRHCQQFGTPMGRRS
+200 QRHCQQFGTPTGRRS
-215 GQPQHMVVLGMGKLG
+215 GEPQQMVILGMGKLG

-245 YPEGGETEGAKRP
+245 YPEGGETVGVKRP

-291 LRPYGSSGALVLSFN
+291 LRPYGSAGALVLSFN

-332 DQQAGAQLLDM
+332 DQVAGAQLLEM

-375 GMADNIK
+375 GMAENIK

-411 RPLLKVLATL
+411 RPLLKVLGTL
-421 EGQGYLPAAV
+421 EGQGYLPPAV
-431 IAELRDGYEF
+431 IAELRNGYEF

-455 QTQMLPDGDQDR
+455 QTQMLPDDEKDQ

-472 MMGFTDWA
+472 MLGFDSWTA
-480 SFHQRLMQWRERT
+480 FHEQLMYWRGRVD
-493 AWHFGELIADP
+493 WHFRQVIADP
-504 DEEADVPKEEIVG
+504 DEEDGEECQIAVG
-517 GEWLPLWEDSQD
+517 GEWLPLWEEAQD
-529 QDVACRQLYTAG
+529 EEAASRQLEEGG
-541 FNDPAKALKRLED
+541 FKDAPKALKQLAA
-554 LRASPQLRAMQRLGR
+554 LRGSPQLRAMQRLGR

-578 LLAQAVEHVDPDLV
+578 LLAQAVEHADPDLV

-604 RRSAYLVLLTENPDA
+604 RRSAYLVLLTENPGA
-619 LRRLL
+619 LRQLL

-635 QIARF
+635 QITRF
-640 PLLLD
+640 PMLLD
-645 ELLNEARL
+645 ELLNEGRL
-653 FNPPLAPEL
+653 FKPPLAPEL

-681 MEALRHFKLAHNLR
+681 MEALRHFKLAHRLR
-695 VAASEIVGAL
+695 VAASEISGSLA
-705 PLMKV
+705 LMKV

-726 ALAWRQTVARHG
+726 ALAWRQTVGKYGSPQRA
-738 VPKRPDGSDCDPGF
+738 DGTLCDPGF
-752 VIVGYGKV
+752 IIVGYGKV

-785 DGAKPIDSAQFFTR
+785 DGAKPIDTAQFFTR
-799 LGQRIIHLLTAQ
+799 LGQRIIHLLTTQ
-811 TNSGQLYDVDMRLR
+811 TNSGQLYEVDMRLR
-825 PSGAAGLLVSSVAA
+825 PSGASGLLVSSLGA
-839 FARYQENEAWTWEHQ
+839 FERYQQNEAWTWEHQ
-854 ALVRARVLVGCRQTG
+854 ALIRARVLVGCKDVG
-869 AAFEQV
+869 GAFEKV
-875 RAQVL
+875 RAAVL
-880 GRTRDLDKLRA
+880 GRERDLPTLRQ

-902 NLGTR
+902 NLGSKATVAG
-907 LTTAGL
+907 TA
-913 GANAFDAGVPFDVKQ
+913 ANAFDATAPFDLKQ

-941 YAALAW
+941 YATLAW
-947 SDKHPALLQYTDNIR
+947 SKEHPALLRYTDNIR
-962 ILEGLEQAGLLPAA
+962 ILEGLEQAGLIPAT
-976 DAGLLRE
+976 DAALLRE

-997 QKQAG
+997 QKEAG
-1002 VIAGDQ
+1002 VIGGDQ
-1008 FSAERREVMR
+1008 FVVERRDVMR
-1018 IWQSLGLSTPP
+1018 IWAELGLS
-1029 VGAA
+1029 

>member
-1 MNLPLLVEIPAA
+1 MTLPVLAELPAI
-13 LLPLVARNRES
+13 LLPLV
-24 LRAAVGAIQ
+24 
-33 SESEGAAAGLIAGR
+33 
-47 TRSHN
+47 TRSEQ
-52 SQTDHPTPPFAT
+52 SFRTAVASLEDDHGFANWTPERWAQFA
-64 PQSPVGAGSTRDEA
+64 
-78 LPVPTQPDWSPDR
+78 
-91 WLQWDRVTAASDF
+91 RVSAASDF
-104 VLQQAT
+104 VIEQSVRDPLM
-110 QNPVLLLDLAASGDL
+110 LLSLVQSGEL
-125 DRAFAPGEL
+125 DRPFAPGEL

-140 AVSQAATEDELARA
+140 AVSEAQSEDELGRV

-161 HQIRIIWR
+161 HQVRIIWR
-169 DLTRQA
+169 DLNRQA
-175 DLIQTCRDL
+175 DLVQTCRDL
-184 SDMADACI
+184 SDMADATI

-200 LRHCQQFGTPMGRRS
+200 SRHCQQFGTPTGRRS
-215 GQPQHMVVLGMGKLG
+215 GLPQQMVILGMGKLG

-245 YPEGGETEGAKRP
+245 YPEGGETVGVKRA

-276 DPITVDGFVFRVDMR
+276 DPMTVDGFVFRVDMR

-332 DQQAGAQLLDM
+332 DQVAGAQLLDM

-411 RPLLKVLATL
+411 RPLLKVLSTL
-421 EGQGYLPAAV
+421 EGQGYLPPAV
-431 IAELRDGYEF
+431 ISELREGYEF

-455 QTQMLPDGDQDR
+455 QTQMLPDGAQDQ

-472 MMGFTDWA
+472 MLGFADWEA
-480 SFHQRLMQWRERT
+480 FHEKLMFWRGRV
-493 AWHFGELIADP
+493 AWHFAQVIADP
-504 DEEADVPKEEIVG
+504 DEEEGASCEVVVG
-517 GEWLPLWEDSQD
+517 GEWLPLWEEAQD
-529 QDVACRQLYTAG
+529 EEAACRQLEEGG
-541 FNDPAKALKRLED
+541 FADATKALKALAS
-554 LRASPQLRAMQRLGR
+554 LRSSPQLRAMQRLGR

-578 LLAQAVEHVDPDLV
+578 LLAQAVEHDNPDLV

-604 RRSAYLVLLTENPDA
+604 RRSAYLVLLTENPGA

-635 QIARF
+635 QITRF

-645 ELLNEARL
+645 ELLNEGRL
-653 FNPPLAPEL
+653 FKPPLAPEL

-681 MEALRHFKLAHNLR
+681 MEALRHFKLAHRLR
-695 VAASEIVGAL
+695 VAASEIAGSL

-726 ALAWRQTVARHG
+726 ALAWRQTVAKYGTPLRT
-738 VPKRPDGSDCDPGF
+738 DGTLCDPGF
-752 VIVGYGKV
+752 IIVGYGKV
-760 GGIELGHGSDLDL
+760 GGLELGHGSDLDL
-773 VFIHDGDPNAET
+773 VFIHDGDPQAET
-785 DGAKPIDSAQFFTR
+785 DGPKPIDGAQFFTR

-811 TNSGQLYDVDMRLR
+811 TNSGQLYEVDMRLR
-825 PSGAAGLLVSSVAA
+825 PSGASGLLVSSLGA
-839 FARYQENEAWTWEHQ
+839 FERYQENEAWTWEHQ
-854 ALVRARVLVGCRQTG
+854 ALVRARVLVGSQDVG
-869 AAFEQV
+869 QAFEKV

-880 GRTRDLDKLRA
+880 GKARDLAKLQQ

-902 NLGTR
+902 NLGSKG
-907 LTTAGL
+907 TAAGTA
-913 GANAFDAGVPFDVKQ
+913 ANAFEATAPFDLKQ

-947 SDKHPALLQYTDNIR
+947 AHNHPPLLRWTDNIR
-962 ILEGLEQAGLLPAA
+962 ILEELEHEGLMPAE
-976 DAGLLRE
+976 DASLLRE

-997 QKQAG
+997 QKDAG

-1008 FSAERREVMR
+1008 FADERRQVLR
-1018 IWQSLGLSTPP
+1018 IWKELGLS
-1029 VGAA
+1029 

>member
-1 MNLPLLVEIPAA
+1 MSLPSLAELPGI
-13 LLPLVARNRES
+13 LLPFVT
-24 LRAAVGAIQ
+24 RAEQSFRTAV
-33 SESEGAAAGLIAGR
+33 
-47 TRSHN
+47 
-52 SQTDHPTPPFAT
+52 
-64 PQSPVGAGSTRDEA
+64 EA
-78 LPVPTQPDWSPDR
+78 LDDDHGLSAWTPER
-91 WLQWDRVTAASDF
+91 WAQFARVTAASDF
-104 VLQQAT
+104 VIEQSVRDPLMLL
-110 QNPVLLLDLAASGDL
+110 VLEQSGEL
-125 DRAFAPGEL
+125 DRSFAPGEL
-134 CAQIAA
+134 CAHIAA
-140 AVSQAATEDELARA
+140 AANAAQTEDELGRV
-154 LRRQRAR
+154 LRRQRTL
-161 HQIRIIWR
+161 HQVRIIWR
-169 DLTRQA
+169 DLNRQA
-175 DLIQTCRDL
+175 DLVETCRDL
-184 SDMADACI
+184 SDMADASI

-200 LRHCQQFGTPMGRRS
+200 SRHCQQFGVPTGRRS
-215 GQPQHMVVLGMGKLG
+215 GEPQQMVILGMGKLG

-245 YPEGGETEGAKRP
+245 YPEGGETIGVKRS

-276 DPITVDGFVFRVDMR
+276 DPMTVDGFVFRVDMR
-291 LRPYGSSGALVLSFN
+291 LRPYGSAGALVLSFN

-321 YAMIKA
+321 YAMIKS

-332 DQQAGAQLLDM
+332 DQVAGAQLQEM

-411 RPLLKVLATL
+411 RPLLKVLSTL
-421 EGQGYLPAAV
+421 EGQGYLPPAV
-431 IAELRDGYEF
+431 ISELREGYEF

-455 QTQMLPDGDQDR
+455 QTQMLPDGAQDQ

-472 MMGFTDWA
+472 MLGFADWEA
-480 SFHQRLMQWRERT
+480 FHTQLMYWRGRV
-493 AWHFGELIADP
+493 AWHFGQVIADP
-504 DEEADVPKEEIVG
+504 DEEEGTEREVVVG
-517 GEWLPLWEDSQD
+517 GEWLPLWEEAQD
-529 QDVACRQLYTAG
+529 EEAACRQLQEGG
-541 FNDPAKALKRLED
+541 FSDATKAMKALTG
-554 LRASPQLRAMQRLGR
+554 LRGSPQLRAMQRLGR

-578 LLAQAVEHVDPDLV
+578 LLAQAVEHANPDLV

-604 RRSAYLVLLTENPDA
+604 RRSAYLVLLTENPGA

-635 QIARF
+635 QITRF

-645 ELLNEARL
+645 ELLNEGRL
-653 FNPPLAPEL
+653 FKPPLAPEL

-681 MEALRHFKLAHNLR
+681 MEALRHFKLAHRLR
-695 VAASEIVGAL
+695 VAASEIAGSL

-726 ALAWRQTVARHG
+726 ALAWRQTVAKYGTPQRT
-738 VPKRPDGSDCDPGF
+738 DGTLCDPGF
-752 VIVGYGKV
+752 IIVGYGKV
-760 GGIELGHGSDLDL
+760 GGLELGHGSDLDL
-773 VFIHDGDPNAET
+773 VFIHDGDPQAET
-785 DGAKPIDSAQFFTR
+785 DGPKPIDGAQFFTR

-811 TNSGQLYDVDMRLR
+811 TNSGQLYEVDMRLR
-825 PSGAAGLLVSSVAA
+825 PSGASGLLVSSLGA
-839 FARYQENEAWTWEHQ
+839 FSRYQENEAWTWEHQ
-854 ALVRARVLVGCRQTG
+854 ALVRARVLVGSRDVG
-869 AAFEQV
+869 HAFEKV
-875 RAQVL
+875 RAAIL
-880 GRTRDLDKLRA
+880 GKARDLSTLRQ

-902 NLGTR
+902 NLGSKS
-907 LTTAGL
+907 TAAGT
-913 GANAFDAGVPFDVKQ
+913 GANAFEATAPFDLKQ

-947 SDKHPALLQYTDNIR
+947 SEAHPPLLRWTDNIR
-962 ILEGLEQAGLLPAA
+962 ILEALEHEGLMPAE
-976 DAGLLRE
+976 DASLLRE

-997 QKQAG
+997 QKDAG
-1002 VIAGDQ
+1002 VIPGDQ
-1008 FSAERREVMR
+1008 FVDERRQVLR
-1018 IWQSLGLSTPP
+1018 IWRELGLS
-1029 VGAA
+1029 

>member
-1 MNLPLLVEIPAA
+1 MSLPSLVE
-13 LLPLVARNRES
+13 LPDTLKHLTSSNEQS
-24 LRAAVGAIQ
+24 LRSAVAAIDGLSLDGWTAERWDGFARV
-33 SESEGAAAGLIAGR
+33 AAA
-47 TRSHN
+47 S
-52 SQTDHPTPPFAT
+52 
-64 PQSPVGAGSTRDEA
+64 E
-78 LPVPTQPDWSPDR
+78 
-91 WLQWDRVTAASDF
+91 F
-104 VLQQAT
+104 VLEQSVRDPAM
-110 QNPVLLLDLAASGDL
+110 LLGLVDSGEL
-125 DRAFAPGEL
+125 DRRFTPGEL
-134 CAQIAA
+134 CAQLAA
-140 AVSQAATEDELARA
+140 AAQAATTEEELARN
-154 LRRQRAR
+154 LRRQRTR
-161 HQIRIIWR
+161 QQVRIIWR

-175 DLIQTCRDL
+175 DLVETCRDL
-184 SDMADACI
+184 SDMADAAI

-200 LRHCQQFGTPMGRRS
+200 PRHCQQFGTPIGNRS
-215 GQPQHMVVLGMGKLG
+215 GLPQQMVVLGMGKLG

-245 YPEGGETEGAKRP
+245 FPEGGETEGVKRS
-258 LDNQEFFI
+258 LDNQEFFT

-291 LRPYGSSGALVLSFN
+291 LRPYGSSGALTLSFN

-332 DQQAGAQLLDM
+332 DQVAGAQLQEM

-375 GMADNIK
+375 GMSENIK
-382 LGSGGIREVEFIAQA
+382 LGAGGIREVEFIAQA

-431 IAELRDGYEF
+431 VDELREGYLF

-455 QTQMLPDGDQDR
+455 QTQMLPDGDLDR

-472 MMGFTDWA
+472 MLGFPDWA
-480 SFHQRLMQWRERT
+480 AFHAQLMHWRGRID
-493 AWHFGELIADP
+493 WHFRQVISDP
-504 DEEADVPKEEIVG
+504 DDEEGEGEVVVG
-517 GEWLPLWEDSQD
+517 GEWLPLWEEAQD
-529 QDVACRQLYTAG
+529 EEAACRQLEDAG
-541 FNDPAKALKRLED
+541 FRDAPRALKLLAG
-554 LRASPQLRAMQRLGR
+554 LRSSPQLRAMQRLGR

-578 LLAQAVEHVDPDLV
+578 LLAQAVEHADPDLV

-604 RRSAYLVLLTENPDA
+604 RRSAYLVLLTENPGA

-645 ELLNEARL
+645 ELLNESRL
-653 FNPPLAPEL
+653 FSPPLAPEL

-681 MEALRHFKLAHNLR
+681 MEALRHFKLAHSLR
-695 VAASEIVGAL
+695 VAASEIAGSL

-717 AEAILEQVL
+717 AEAILDQVL

-738 VPKRPDGSDCDPGF
+738 RPQRSDGSPCDPGF
-752 VIVGYGKV
+752 IIVGYGKM
-760 GGIELGHGSDLDL
+760 GGLELGHGSDLDL
-773 VFIHDGDPNAET
+773 VFIHDGDPQAET

-799 LGQRIIHLLTAQ
+799 LGQRIIHLLTTQ
-811 TNSGQLYDVDMRLR
+811 TASGQLYDVDMRLR
-825 PSGAAGLLVSSVAA
+825 PSGASGLLVSSVGA
-839 FARYQENEAWTWEHQ
+839 FERYQQNEAWTWEHQ
-854 ALVRARVLVGCRQTG
+854 ALVRARVLVGCPQVG
-869 AAFEQV
+869 AAFEEV
-875 RAQVL
+875 RARVL
-880 GRTRDLDKLRA
+880 GKQRDLDGLRS

-902 NLGTR
+902 NLGSKS
-907 LTTAGL
+907 TAAGTA
-913 GANAFDAGVPFDVKQ
+913 ANAYDSGVPFDIKQ

-947 SDKHPALLQYTDNIR
+947 SHSHPALLRYTDNIR
-962 ILEGLEQAGLLPAA
+962 ILEGLEEAGLVPAS
-976 DAGLLRE
+976 DAVLLRE
-983 AYKAYRSAAHRQAL
+983 VYKAFRSAAHRQAL

-1002 VIAGDQ
+1002 VIDASQ
-1008 FSAERREVMR
+1008 FVSERQQVRR
-1018 IWQSLGLSTPP
+1018 IWSELGLS
-1029 VGAA
+1029 

>member
-1 MNLPLLVEIPAA
+1 MTLPVLAELPAI
-13 LLPLVARNRES
+13 LLPLV
-24 LRAAVGAIQ
+24 
-33 SESEGAAAGLIAGR
+33 
-47 TRSHN
+47 TRSEQ
-52 SQTDHPTPPFAT
+52 SFRTAVTALEDDHGLANWTPERWAQFA
-64 PQSPVGAGSTRDEA
+64 
-78 LPVPTQPDWSPDR
+78 
-91 WLQWDRVTAASDF
+91 RVTAASEF
-104 VLQQAT
+104 VIEQSVRDPLM
-110 QNPVLLLDLAASGDL
+110 LLSLVQSGEL

-140 AVSQAATEDELARA
+140 AVNAAQSEEELGRA

-161 HQIRIIWR
+161 HQVRIIWR

-175 DLIQTCRDL
+175 DLVQTCRDL
-184 SDMADACI
+184 SDMADATI

-200 LRHCQQFGTPMGRRS
+200 SRHCEQFGTPTGRRS
-215 GQPQHMVVLGMGKLG
+215 GEPQQMVILGMGKLG

-245 YPEGGETEGAKRP
+245 YPEGGETVGVKRS

-276 DPITVDGFVFRVDMR
+276 DPMTVDGFVFRVDMR

-332 DQQAGAQLLDM
+332 DQVAGAQLLDM

-411 RPLLKVLATL
+411 RPLLKVLSTL
-421 EGQGYLPAAV
+421 EGQGYLPPAV
-431 IAELRDGYEF
+431 ISELREGYEF

-455 QTQMLPDGDQDR
+455 QTQMLPDGAQDQ

-472 MMGFTDWA
+472 MLGFADWDA
-480 SFHQRLMQWRERT
+480 FHEKLMFWRGRV
-493 AWHFGELIADP
+493 AWHFAQVIADP
-504 DEEADVPKEEIVG
+504 DEEEGAESEVVVG
-517 GEWLPLWEDSQD
+517 GEWLPLWEEAQD
-529 QDVACRQLYTAG
+529 EEAACRQLEEGG
-541 FNDPAKALKRLED
+541 FADASKALKALAG
-554 LRASPQLRAMQRLGR
+554 LRSSPQLRAMQRLGR

-578 LLAQAVEHVDPDLV
+578 LLAQAVEHANPDLV

-604 RRSAYLVLLTENPDA
+604 RRSAYLVLLTENPGA

-635 QIARF
+635 QITRF

-645 ELLNEARL
+645 ELLNEGRL
-653 FNPPLAPEL
+653 FKPPLAPEL

-681 MEALRHFKLAHNLR
+681 MEALRHFKLAHRLR
-695 VAASEIVGAL
+695 VAASEIAGSL

-726 ALAWRQTVARHG
+726 ALAWRQTVAKYGTPLRT
-738 VPKRPDGSDCDPGF
+738 DGTLCDPGF
-752 VIVGYGKV
+752 IIVGYGKV
-760 GGIELGHGSDLDL
+760 GGLELGHGSDLDL
-773 VFIHDGDPNAET
+773 VFIHDGDPQAET
-785 DGAKPIDSAQFFTR
+785 DGPKSIDGAQFFTR

-811 TNSGQLYDVDMRLR
+811 TNSGQLYEVDMRLR
-825 PSGAAGLLVSSVAA
+825 PSGASGLLVSSLGA

-854 ALVRARVLVGCRQTG
+854 ALVRARVLVGSQDVG
-869 AAFEQV
+869 QAFEKV

-880 GRTRDLDKLRA
+880 GKARDLAKLQQ

-902 NLGTR
+902 NLGTKS
-907 LTTAGL
+907 TAAGTA
-913 GANAFDAGVPFDVKQ
+913 ANAFDATAPFDLKQ

-947 SDKHPALLQYTDNIR
+947 SHSHPPLLRWTDNIR
-962 ILEGLEQAGLLPAA
+962 ILEELEHEGLMPAE
-976 DAGLLRE
+976 DASLLRE

-997 QKQAG
+997 QKDAG

-1008 FSAERREVMR
+1008 FVEERRQVLR
-1018 IWQSLGLSTPP
+1018 IWKEMGLS
-1029 VGAA
+1029 

>member
-1 MNLPLLVEIPAA
+1 MSLPSLAELPAI
-13 LLPLVARNRES
+13 LLPFVT
-24 LRAAVGAIQ
+24 RAEQSFRTAVSALDDDH
-33 SESEGAAAGLIAGR
+33 GLS
-47 TRSHN
+47 TW
-52 SQTDHPTPPFAT
+52 TPERWAQFA
-64 PQSPVGAGSTRDEA
+64 
-78 LPVPTQPDWSPDR
+78 
-91 WLQWDRVTAASDF
+91 RVTAASDF
-104 VLQQAT
+104 VIEQSVRDPLM
-110 QNPVLLLDLAASGDL
+110 LLDLVRSGEL
-125 DRAFAPGEL
+125 DRSFAPGEL
-134 CAQIAA
+134 CARIAA
-140 AVSQAATEDELARA
+140 AVSAAETDDQLGRA

-161 HQIRIIWR
+161 HQVRIIWR

-175 DLIQTCRDL
+175 DLVQTCRDL
-184 SDMADACI
+184 SDMADASI

-200 LRHCQQFGTPMGRRS
+200 SRHCQQFGVPTGRRS
-215 GQPQHMVVLGMGKLG
+215 GQPQQMVVLGMGKLG

-245 YPEGGETEGAKRP
+245 YPEGGETVGVKRP

-276 DPITVDGFVFRVDMR
+276 DPMTVDGFVFRVDMR
-291 LRPYGSSGALVLSFN
+291 LRPYGSAGALVLSFN

-321 YAMIKA
+321 YAMIKS

-332 DQQAGAQLLDM
+332 DQVAGAQLQEM

-411 RPLLKVLATL
+411 RPLLKVLNTL
-421 EGQGYLPAAV
+421 EGQGYLPPAV
-431 IAELRDGYEF
+431 ISELREGYEF

-448 IQAIADR
+448 IQTIADR
-455 QTQMLPDGDQDR
+455 QTQMLPDGEQDQ

-472 MMGFTDWA
+472 MLGFADWA
-480 SFHQRLMQWRERT
+480 AFHEQLMYWRGRI
-493 AWHFGELIADP
+493 AWHFAQVIADP
-504 DEEADVPKEEIVG
+504 DEDDAESEVVVG
-517 GEWLPLWEDSQD
+517 GEWLPLWEEAQD
-529 QDVACRQLYTAG
+529 EEAACRQLQEGG
-541 FNDPAKALKRLED
+541 FTDAPKALKALAS
-554 LRASPQLRAMQRLGR
+554 LRGSPQLRAMQRLGR

-578 LLAQAVEHVDPDLV
+578 LLAQAVEHANPDLV

-604 RRSAYLVLLTENPDA
+604 RRSAYLVLLTENPGA

-635 QIARF
+635 QITRF

-645 ELLNEARL
+645 ELLNEGRL
-653 FNPPLAPEL
+653 FKPPLAPEL

-681 MEALRHFKLAHNLR
+681 MEALRHFKLAHRLR
-695 VAASEIVGAL
+695 VAASEIAGSL

-726 ALAWRQTVARHG
+726 ALAWRQTVAKYGTPLRS
-738 VPKRPDGSDCDPGF
+738 DGTLCDPGF
-752 VIVGYGKV
+752 IIVGYGKV
-760 GGIELGHGSDLDL
+760 GGLELGHGSDLDL
-773 VFIHDGDPNAET
+773 VFIHDGDPQAET
-785 DGAKPIDSAQFFTR
+785 DGPKPIDGAQFFTR

-811 TNSGQLYDVDMRLR
+811 TNSGQLYEVDMRLR
-825 PSGAAGLLVSSVAA
+825 PSGAAGLLVSSLGA

-854 ALVRARVLVGCRQTG
+854 ALVRARVLVGSEDVGR
-869 AAFEQV
+869 AFEQV
-875 RAQVL
+875 RASIL
-880 GRTRDLDKLRA
+880 GKARDLPTLRQ

-902 NLGTR
+902 NLGSKS
-907 LTTAGL
+907 TAAGT
-913 GANAFDAGVPFDVKQ
+913 GANAFEATAPFDLKQ

-947 SDKHPALLQYTDNIR
+947 SETHPPLLRWTDNIR
-962 ILEGLEQAGLLPAA
+962 ILEELEHEGLMPAE
-976 DAGLLRE
+976 DASLLRE

-997 QKQAG
+997 QKDPG
-1002 VIAGDQ
+1002 VIPGDQ
-1008 FSAERREVMR
+1008 FADERRQVMR
-1018 IWQSLGLSTPP
+1018 IWHELGLS
-1029 VGAA
+1029 

>member
-1 MNLPLLVEIPAA
+1 MTLPALAELPAI
-13 LLPLVARNRES
+13 LLPLVSRSEQSFRTS
-24 LRAAVGAIQ
+24 VAAL
-33 SESEGAAAGLIAGR
+33 EDDHGL
-47 TRSHN
+47 SN
-52 SQTDHPTPPFAT
+52 
-64 PQSPVGAGSTRDEA
+64 
-78 LPVPTQPDWSPDR
+78 WSPER
-91 WLQWDRVTAASDF
+91 WAQFARVSAASEF
-104 VLQQAT
+104 VIEQSVRDPLM
-110 QNPVLLLDLAASGDL
+110 LLSLVASGEL
-125 DRAFAPGEL
+125 DRPFAPGEL
-134 CAQIAA
+134 RAQIAA
-140 AVSQAATEDELARA
+140 AANSAQNEDELGRA

-161 HQIRIIWR
+161 HQVRIIWR

-175 DLIQTCRDL
+175 DLVQTCRDL
-184 SDMADACI
+184 SDMADATI

-200 LRHCQQFGTPMGRRS
+200 SRHCEQFGTPTGRRS
-215 GQPQHMVVLGMGKLG
+215 GEPQQMVILGMGKLG

-245 YPEGGETEGAKRP
+245 YPEGGETVGVKRS

-276 DPITVDGFVFRVDMR
+276 DPMTVDGFVFRVDMR

-332 DQQAGAQLLDM
+332 DQVAGAQLLDM

-411 RPLLKVLATL
+411 RPLLKVLSTL
-421 EGQGYLPAAV
+421 EGQGYLPPAV
-431 IAELRDGYEF
+431 VSELREGYEF

-455 QTQMLPDGDQDR
+455 QTQMLPDNAQDQ

-472 MMGFTDWA
+472 MLGFADWSA
-480 SFHQRLMQWRERT
+480 FHEQLMFWRGRV
-493 AWHFGELIADP
+493 AWHFAQVIADP
-504 DEEADVPKEEIVG
+504 DEEEGSESEVVVG
-517 GEWLPLWEDSQD
+517 GEWLPLWEEEQD
-529 QDVACRQLYTAG
+529 EEAACRQLQEGGFVDAG
-541 FNDPAKALKRLED
+541 KALKALAG
-554 LRASPQLRAMQRLGR
+554 LRGSPQLRAMQRLGR

-578 LLAQAVEHVDPDLV
+578 LLAQAVEHDNPDLV

-604 RRSAYLVLLTENPDA
+604 RRSAYLVLLTENPGA

-635 QIARF
+635 QITRF

-645 ELLNEARL
+645 ELLNEGRL
-653 FNPPLAPEL
+653 FKPPLAPEL

-681 MEALRHFKLAHNLR
+681 MEALRHFKLAHRLR
-695 VAASEIVGAL
+695 VAASEIAGSL

-726 ALAWRQTVARHG
+726 ALAWRQTVAKYGTPLRT
-738 VPKRPDGSDCDPGF
+738 DGTLCDPGF
-752 VIVGYGKV
+752 IIVGYGKV

-773 VFIHDGDPNAET
+773 VFIHDGDPQAET
-785 DGAKPIDSAQFFTR
+785 DGPKSIDGAQFFTR

-811 TNSGQLYDVDMRLR
+811 TNSGQLYEVDMRLR
-825 PSGAAGLLVSSVAA
+825 PSGASGLLVSSLGA

-854 ALVRARVLVGCRQTG
+854 ALVRARVLVGSQDVG
-869 AAFEQV
+869 QAFEKV

-880 GRTRDLDKLRA
+880 GKPRDLARLQQ

-907 LTTAGL
+907 ITAAGTA
-913 GANAFDAGVPFDVKQ
+913 ANAFDAGVPFDLKQ

-947 SDKHPALLQYTDNIR
+947 SQSHPPLLRWTDNIR
-962 ILEGLEQAGLLPAA
+962 ILEELEHEGLMPAE
-976 DAGLLRE
+976 DASLLRE

-997 QKQAG
+997 QKDAG
-1002 VIAGDQ
+1002 VIPGDQ
-1008 FSAERREVMR
+1008 FADERRQVLR
-1018 IWQSLGLSTPP
+1018 IWKELGLS
-1029 VGAA
+1029 

>member
-1 MNLPLLVEIPAA
+1 MSLPSLAELPGI
-13 LLPLVARNRES
+13 LLPFVPRAEQSFRTAVAV
-24 LRAAVGAIQ
+24 LPDDH
-33 SESEGAAAGLIAGR
+33 GLSGW
-47 TRSHN
+47 
-52 SQTDHPTPPFAT
+52 TPERWAQFA
-64 PQSPVGAGSTRDEA
+64 
-78 LPVPTQPDWSPDR
+78 
-91 WLQWDRVTAASDF
+91 RVTAASDF
-104 VLQQAT
+104 VIEQSVRDPLM
-110 QNPVLLLDLAASGDL
+110 LLELVQSGEL
-125 DRAFAPGEL
+125 DRSFAPGEL
-134 CAQIAA
+134 CEQIAA
-140 AVSQAATEDELARA
+140 AVNAVETEDGLGRA
-154 LRRQRAR
+154 LRRQRTR
-161 HQIRIIWR
+161 HQVRIIWR
-169 DLTRQA
+169 DLTRQS

-184 SDMADACI
+184 SDMADASI

-200 LRHCQQFGTPMGRRS
+200 SRHCQQFGVPTGRRS
-215 GQPQHMVVLGMGKLG
+215 GEPQQMVILGMGKLG

-245 YPEGGETEGAKRP
+245 YPEGGETIGVKRS

-276 DPITVDGFVFRVDMR
+276 DPMTVDGFVFRVDMR
-291 LRPYGSSGALVLSFN
+291 LRPYGSAGALVLSFN

-321 YAMIKA
+321 YAMIKS

-332 DQQAGAQLLDM
+332 DQVSGAQLQDM

-411 RPLLKVLATL
+411 RPLLKVLSTL
-421 EGQGYLPAAV
+421 EGQGYLPPAV
-431 IAELRDGYEF
+431 ISELREGYEF

-455 QTQMLPDGDQDR
+455 QTQMLPDGAQDQ

-472 MMGFTDWA
+472 MMGFADWA
-480 SFHQRLMQWRERT
+480 AFHEQLMYWRGRV
-493 AWHFGELIADP
+493 AWHFGQVIADP
-504 DEEADVPKEEIVG
+504 DEEQGPESEVVVG
-517 GEWLPLWEDSQD
+517 GEWLPLWEEAQD
-529 QDVACRQLYTAG
+529 EEAACRQLEEGG
-541 FNDPAKALKRLED
+541 FADASKALRALAG
-554 LRASPQLRAMQRLGR
+554 LRGSPQLRAMQRLGR

-578 LLAQAVEHVDPDLV
+578 LLAQAVEHANPDLV

-604 RRSAYLVLLTENPDA
+604 RRSAYLVLLTENPGA

-635 QIARF
+635 QITRF

-645 ELLNEARL
+645 ELLNEGRL
-653 FNPPLAPEL
+653 FKPPLAPEL

-681 MEALRHFKLAHNLR
+681 MEALRHFKLAHRLR
-695 VAASEIVGAL
+695 VAASEIAGSL

-726 ALAWRQTVARHG
+726 ALAWRQTVAKYGTPLRT
-738 VPKRPDGSDCDPGF
+738 DGTLCDPGF
-752 VIVGYGKV
+752 IIVGYGKV
-760 GGIELGHGSDLDL
+760 GGLELGHGSDLDL
-773 VFIHDGDPNAET
+773 VFIHDGDPQAET
-785 DGAKPIDSAQFFTR
+785 DGPKPIDGAQFFTR

-811 TNSGQLYDVDMRLR
+811 TNSGQLYEVDMRLR
-825 PSGAAGLLVSSVAA
+825 PSGASGLLVSSLGA

-854 ALVRARVLVGCRQTG
+854 ALVRARVLVGSRDVGQ
-869 AAFEQV
+869 AFEKV
-875 RAQVL
+875 RAAVL
-880 GRTRDLDKLRA
+880 GKPRDLATLRQ

-902 NLGTR
+902 NLGSKS
-907 LTTAGL
+907 TAAGTA
-913 GANAFDAGVPFDVKQ
+913 ANAFEATAPFDLKQ

-947 SDKHPALLQYTDNIR
+947 SEKHPSLLRWTDNIR
-962 ILEGLEQAGLLPAA
+962 ILEGLEEEGLMSAENA
-976 DAGLLRE
+976 SLLRE

-997 QKQAG
+997 QKDAG
-1002 VIAGDQ
+1002 VIPGNQ
-1008 FSAERREVMR
+1008 FVDERLQVVR
-1018 IWQSLGLSTPP
+1018 IWRELGLS
-1029 VGAA
+1029 

>member
-1 MNLPLLVEIPAA
+1 MTLPVLAELPAI
-13 LLPLVARNRES
+13 LLPLV
-24 LRAAVGAIQ
+24 
-33 SESEGAAAGLIAGR
+33 
-47 TRSHN
+47 TRSEQ
-52 SQTDHPTPPFAT
+52 SFRTAVAALEDDHGFSNWTPERWAQFA
-64 PQSPVGAGSTRDEA
+64 
-78 LPVPTQPDWSPDR
+78 
-91 WLQWDRVTAASDF
+91 RVSAASDF
-104 VLQQAT
+104 VIEQSVRDPLM
-110 QNPVLLLDLAASGDL
+110 LLSLVQSGEL
-125 DRAFAPGEL
+125 DRPFAPGEL

-140 AVSQAATEDELARA
+140 AVNTAQSEDELGRV

-161 HQIRIIWR
+161 HQVRIIWR
-169 DLTRQA
+169 DLNRQA
-175 DLIQTCRDL
+175 DLVQTCRDL
-184 SDMADACI
+184 SDMADATI

-200 LRHCQQFGTPMGRRS
+200 SRHCQQFGTPTGRRS
-215 GQPQHMVVLGMGKLG
+215 GLPQQMVILGMGKLG

-245 YPEGGETEGAKRP
+245 YPEGGETVGVKRA

-276 DPITVDGFVFRVDMR
+276 DPMTVDGFVFRVDMR

-332 DQQAGAQLLDM
+332 DQAAGAQLLDM

-411 RPLLKVLATL
+411 RPLLKVLSTL
-421 EGQGYLPAAV
+421 EGQGYLPPAV
-431 IAELRDGYEF
+431 ISELREGYEF

-455 QTQMLPDGDQDR
+455 QTQMLPDGAQDQ

-472 MMGFTDWA
+472 MLGFADWHA
-480 SFHQRLMQWRERT
+480 FHEKLMFWRGRV
-493 AWHFGELIADP
+493 AWHFAQVIADP
-504 DEEADVPKEEIVG
+504 DEEEGADCEVVVG
-517 GEWLPLWEDSQD
+517 GEWLPLWEEAQD
-529 QDVACRQLYTAG
+529 EEAACRQLEEGG
-541 FNDPAKALKRLED
+541 FADATKALKALAS
-554 LRASPQLRAMQRLGR
+554 LRGSPQLRAMQRLGR

-578 LLAQAVEHVDPDLV
+578 LLAQAVEHDNPDLV

-604 RRSAYLVLLTENPDA
+604 RRSAYLVLLTENPGA

-635 QIARF
+635 QITRF

-645 ELLNEARL
+645 ELLNEGRL
-653 FNPPLAPEL
+653 FKPPLAPEL

-681 MEALRHFKLAHNLR
+681 MEALRHFKLAHRLR
-695 VAASEIVGAL
+695 VAASEIAGSL

-726 ALAWRQTVARHG
+726 ALAWRQTVAKYGTPLRT
-738 VPKRPDGSDCDPGF
+738 DGSLCDPGF
-752 VIVGYGKV
+752 IIVGYGKV
-760 GGIELGHGSDLDL
+760 GGLELGHGSDLDL
-773 VFIHDGDPNAET
+773 VFIHDGDPQAET
-785 DGAKPIDSAQFFTR
+785 DGPKPIDGAQFFTR

-811 TNSGQLYDVDMRLR
+811 TNSGQLYEVDMRLR
-825 PSGAAGLLVSSVAA
+825 PSGASGLLVSSLGA
-839 FARYQENEAWTWEHQ
+839 FERYQESEAWTWEHQ
-854 ALVRARVLVGCRQTG
+854 ALVRARVLVGSQDVG
-869 AAFEQV
+869 QAFEKV

-880 GRTRDLDKLRA
+880 GKARDLAKLQQ

-902 NLGTR
+902 NLGSKS
-907 LTTAGL
+907 TAAGTA
-913 GANAFDAGVPFDVKQ
+913 ANAFEATAPFDLKQ

-947 SDKHPALLQYTDNIR
+947 SHSHPPLLRWTDNIR
-962 ILEGLEQAGLLPAA
+962 ILEELEHEGLMPAE
-976 DAGLLRE
+976 DASLLRE

-997 QKQAG
+997 QKDAG

-1008 FSAERREVMR
+1008 FVEERRQVLR
-1018 IWQSLGLSTPP
+1018 IWKEMGLS
-1029 VGAA
+1029 